1 MDVTAFLCT
10 ALLLYLLVLVARIL
24 LSWFPIDPNG
34 SMAAV
39 AGFLYLVTDP
49 ILAPLRRAI
58 PPLRIGNVALDLST
72 LVALIGIQLLRGII
86 CSGA

>member
-1 MDVTAFLCT
+1 MAIVCT
-10 ALLLYLLVLVARIL
+10 ALLLYLFLFVGRIL

-49 ILAPLRRAI
+49 ILMPLRRVI
-58 PPLRIGNVALDLST
+58 PPLRIGNVALDLSSI
-72 LVALIGIQLLRGII
+72 VAIIGIQIVIGII
-86 CSGA
+86 C